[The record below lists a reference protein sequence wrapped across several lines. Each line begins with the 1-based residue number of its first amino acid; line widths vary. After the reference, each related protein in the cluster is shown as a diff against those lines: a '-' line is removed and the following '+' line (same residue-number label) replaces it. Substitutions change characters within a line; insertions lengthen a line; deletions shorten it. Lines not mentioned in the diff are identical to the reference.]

1 MINFLKWYKRDIKIN
16 CKGKFY
22 TEECYFL
29 RTKPAIFDC
38 GSLLNEKVPCFEEL
52 QNRKEHVEH
61 REDAG
66 MLHSQENG
74 QTDVS
79 VSISET
85 EISL

>member
-1 MINFLKWYKRDIKIN
+1 M
-16 CKGKFY
+16 
-22 TEECYFL
+22 
-29 RTKPAIFDC
+29 IFDC
-38 GSLLNEKVPCFEEL
+38 GSLLKETVPCFEEL

-61 REDAG
+61 GEDAG